1 MKYKALSLEDRIELI
16 IREEINRSDNI
27 FHCIELLTRRMLEL
41 VQDEI
46 NFRRRHE

>member
-1 MKYKALSLEDRIELI
+1 MKYKAVSLEERIEMI
-16 IREEINRSDNI
+16 VREEINRSENI

-46 NFRRRHE
+46 TFRRRHE